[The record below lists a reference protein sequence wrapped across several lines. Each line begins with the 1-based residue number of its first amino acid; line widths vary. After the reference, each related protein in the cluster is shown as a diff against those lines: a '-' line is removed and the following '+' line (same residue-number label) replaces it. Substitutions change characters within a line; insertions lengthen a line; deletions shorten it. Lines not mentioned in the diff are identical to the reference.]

1 MEAVGAAFGTSI
13 SSGCA
18 TFGGPNRLIRPAV
31 IVRPQG
37 GEELTDDGGGVARHS
52 IAHRRFMLFA
62 ECAAFLLL
70 RPKAWRTAGNRAAIA
85 GIMTLQSVGRTVLIA
100 SRGQA
105 RIESGFRSDK
115 HLASPMNQ
123 VRSNDGQHTAE
134 ASEGE
139 RQWREVFE
147 HTPVMYFVIDPMG
160 TVRSVNSFGA
170 LQLGYQVDDL
180 VGRSLLE
187 VVLEEDRE
195 FVGKSLA
202 ACFDTL
208 GRSLSWETRKARKD
222 GTVLW
227 IRQNAKAMRWSG
239 NELVV
244 LLACED
250 ITQRYRGDLESAR
263 LAAIVSSS
271 DDAIIS
277 KTLDGVITSWN
288 AGAVNI
294 FGYEAGEMIGQS
306 IFRLIPPELRDEEAQ
321 ILARLRRAERIK
333 HYETVR
339 VAKDGHRID
348 VSLTVSPI
356 FDKSGTVVGASKVA
370 RDVTAAKKVEAELQ
384 QARSELVRVARVTTL
399 GELTAAIAHEVN
411 QPLTGLVSSGNA
423 CLRWLAAQPP
433 DLEAAR
439 KSVERMVGAG
449 NRAAEVITRIR
460 ALIAKSP
467 PQQTLLSINDAIAEV
482 VALIDREVQRNHV
495 WLQVDLADDLPLVRG
510 DRIQLQ
516 QVVLNLMLN
525 AIEAMSEVSDRQRE
539 LSVSSATDGENGA
552 LVTVRDSGVGLDAS
566 SAERLFDAFYT
577 TKPQGM
583 GIGLAVSRT
592 IIQAHGGRLW
602 AAPTTPHGAIF
613 RFSLPVDSEEVS

>member
-1 MEAVGAAFGTSI
+1 
-13 SSGCA
+13 
-18 TFGGPNRLIRPAV
+18 
-31 IVRPQG
+31 
-37 GEELTDDGGGVARHS
+37 
-52 IAHRRFMLFA
+52 
-62 ECAAFLLL
+62 
-70 RPKAWRTAGNRAAIA
+70 
-85 GIMTLQSVGRTVLIA
+85 
-100 SRGQA
+100 
-105 RIESGFRSDK
+105 
-115 HLASPMNQ
+115 MNQ

-613 RFSLPVDSEEVS
+613 RFSLPVDSEEAS

>member
-1 MEAVGAAFGTSI
+1 
-13 SSGCA
+13 
-18 TFGGPNRLIRPAV
+18 
-31 IVRPQG
+31 
-37 GEELTDDGGGVARHS
+37 
-52 IAHRRFMLFA
+52 
-62 ECAAFLLL
+62 
-70 RPKAWRTAGNRAAIA
+70 
-85 GIMTLQSVGRTVLIA
+85 
-100 SRGQA
+100 
-105 RIESGFRSDK
+105 
-115 HLASPMNQ
+115 MNQ

-370 RDVTAAKKVEAELQ
+370 RDITAAKRVEAELQ